1 MISGFALGFNLNF
14 GTNLAKRQVF
24 AEQKLEGLG
33 VHRGLI

>member
-24 AEQKLEGLG
+24 AEQKLGDWAFG
-33 VHRGLI
+33 WV